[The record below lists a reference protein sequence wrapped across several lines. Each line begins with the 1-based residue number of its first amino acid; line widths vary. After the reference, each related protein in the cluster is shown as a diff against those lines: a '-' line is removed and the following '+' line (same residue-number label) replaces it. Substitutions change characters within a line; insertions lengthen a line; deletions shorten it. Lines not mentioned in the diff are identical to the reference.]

1 MQVSRR
7 HLQGF
12 AVGLI
17 VGLSLFGL
25 TGAKKSEGQKGSI
38 KLTGP
43 RYQVAAFSAAS
54 GTNTVRGWH
63 GYYVVDTRTGKI
75 IDQDLKE
82 HKLKTQ

>member
-1 MQVSRR
+1 MQFSRR
-7 HLQGF
+7 HIQVF
-12 AVGLI
+12 AIGLI
-17 VGLSLFGL
+17 AGLSLFGL
-25 TGAKKSEGQKGSI
+25 TGAKKSGEQGTV

-75 IDQDLKE
+75 VDQDLKE
-82 HKLKTQ
+82 HKLKNQ

>member
-7 HLQGF
+7 HTQCF

-17 VGLSLFGL
+17 AGLSLFGL
-25 TGAKKSEGQKGSI
+25 TGAKKSEGQEGSI
-38 KLTGP
+38 KLIGP

-75 IDQDLKE
+75 VDQDLKE
-82 HKLKTQ
+82 HKLKTK